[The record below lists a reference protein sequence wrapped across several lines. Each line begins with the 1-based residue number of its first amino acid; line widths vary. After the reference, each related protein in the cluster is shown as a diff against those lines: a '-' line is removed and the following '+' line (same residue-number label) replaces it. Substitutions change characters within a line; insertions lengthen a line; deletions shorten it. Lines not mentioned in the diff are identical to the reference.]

1 MLPVMNI
8 KQLLSIAAPIG
19 ICIFGQTASALS
31 PGDVAPNFSAKN
43 QNGKEIHL
51 SDFKGQYVL
60 IYFYPK
66 DETPGCTKQ
75 ACDLRDRHEQIK
87 KLNTVVLGVSRQGA
101 DSHKQFIEKHKLP
114 FDLLVDSDGS
124 VGKALGVGS
133 MPIIGFSDRSSL
145 LIGPDGKVIHFYKDV
160 DAAKHADTVLEDLK
174 KAQAAPKSKA

>member
-1 MLPVMNI
+1 MIFVM
-8 KQLLSIAAPIG
+8 KKSFFAPIA
-19 ICIFGQTASALS
+19 ICLFGQAAMALA
-31 PGDVAPNFSAKN
+31 PGDVAPDFSAKN

-75 ACDLRDRHEQIK
+75 ACDLRDRHAQIK

-101 DSHKQFIEKHKLP
+101 DSHKKFIEKHKLP
-114 FDLLVDSDGS
+114 FDLLVDGDGS

-133 MPIIGFSDRSSL
+133 MPVIGFSDRSSL

-160 DAAKHADTVLEDLK
+160 DASKHADTVLEDLK
-174 KAQAAPKSKA
+174 KAQASAKPKV

>member
-1 MLPVMNI
+1 M
-8 KQLLSIAAPIG
+8 
-19 ICIFGQTASALS
+19 ALA

-43 QNGKEIHL
+43 QNGKEIRL

-75 ACDLRDRHEQIK
+75 ACDLRDRHAQIK
-87 KLNTVVLGVSRQGA
+87 KMNTVVLGVSRQGA
-101 DSHKQFIEKHKLP
+101 ESHKKFIEKHKLP
-114 FDLLVDSDGS
+114 FDLLVDGDGA

-133 MPIIGFSDRSSL
+133 MPVVGFSQRSSL
-145 LIGPDGKVIHFYKDV
+145 LIGPDGKVLHFYEDV

-174 KAQAAPKSKA
+174 KAQAAKPKA